1 MQHRAKLS
9 GLLVDRIQVETV
21 DIKGALIEAR
31 TRVFIF
37 GTIPP
42 KPLTGLTDAR
52 CHWRNQDGHGGES
65 NRRGGGTGT
74 RTIGVLP
81 DTFQMQ
87 DP

>member
-31 TRVFIF
+31 TRVLIF

-52 CHWRNQDGHGGES
+52 
-65 NRRGGGTGT
+65 GTG
-74 RTIGVLP
+74 P
-81 DTFQMQ
+81 DTASNGPDEKGNQFG
-87 DP
+87 D